1 LAFDLAEVRPATAP
15 LLRAAMGAEGDL
27 VDLRLGRGC
36 RAFVGCAGGEVVA
49 FGWLSTGAEWI
60 GELGLE
66 IRPPAGEAYLWNCF
80 TLPAHRHRGY
90 FRALIGQVVAV
101 AREEGLGRLWIG
113 GVDGGAES
121 AVTGTGFGPVLCF
134 SGVTLGGV
142 RWITVRRSEGVDP
155 TLLSTAMSALGG
167 GRGPLRTGFRRVHQ
181 RRH

>member
-1 LAFDLAEVRPATAP
+1 
-15 LLRAAMGAEGDL
+15 MGAEGDL

-66 IRPPAGEAYLWNCF
+66 IRPPAGEAYVWNCV

-90 FRALIGQVVAV
+90 FRALLGQVVAV
-101 AREEGLGRLWIG
+101 AREEGLSRLWIG
-113 GVDGGAES
+113 AVDGGAES
-121 AVTGTGFGPVLCF
+121 AVTGTGFAPVLYF
-134 SGVTLGGV
+134 RAVTIGGL
-142 RWITVRRSEGVDP
+142 RWIRVRGADGVDS

-167 GRGPLRTGFRRVHQ
+167 GRGQVRPGFRRVRQ